1 VQRTLKWDEFPNGR
15 WGDSKSPA
23 FGAGFEDEESLGG
36 FVSYTKRF
44 KSINLD
50 EKRKF
55 WGSTCRSL
63 KDLSKIFVD
72 YLSEKIKKFPFS
84 EGAISLETSD
94 LTEILIKMNKNKLLT
109 INSQPQVNAAKS
121 DDPKYGWGPSNGR
134 IYQKAYFELFVHQD
148 ILKNL
153 IDFLEKFKS
162 ISYQA
167 INFSGKKL
175 QNVDENGVNAVT
187 WGVFPGKEVIQP
199 TVVDH

>member
-1 VQRTLKWDEFPNGR
+1 MGLKQR
-15 WGDSKSPA
+15 
-23 FGAGFEDEESLGG
+23 
-36 FVSYTKRF
+36 
-44 KSINLD
+44 I
-50 EKRKF
+50 
-55 WGSTCRSL
+55 
-63 KDLSKIFVD
+63 
-72 YLSEKIKKFPFS
+72 
-84 EGAISLETSD
+84 
-94 LTEILIKMNKNKLLT
+94 
-109 INSQPQVNAAKS
+109 
-121 DDPKYGWGPSNGR
+121 
-134 IYQKAYFELFVHQD
+134 IYQKAYFELFVYQD